1 MTKKKNMRLEEPQ
14 DNKASCL
21 ESRNVVDVLYGE
33 TGIVPLFLRI
43 FPIAVFVL
51 LVPSLAQA
59 LQVTGLRHPAG
70 IVVDPP
76 TNSYFISNQNGGP
89 TEQDNNGFI
98 TRLNRDG
105 KVTALKFIE
114 GGQRGVT
121 LNAPKGMVLVDRI
134 LYIADI
140 DHVRGFDVNSGRPVA
155 DIDFSGVHIDFLAA
169 LATDDAGWLY
179 VADAGTDTI
188 YKLNLRQDRRP
199 AILVRDKILAG
210 PNGLAVHPST
220 GALIAVSW
228 NTGRI
233 IEISKTGAVRVL
245 FSNSFFNSHF
255 GNLSGVDFDAYGNM
269 YVSDFSQGKILRI
282 DPRLRIQTIAEFL
295 VTPAT
300 VAIDRKN
307 HLILVS
313 YLSGDTAEINGL
325 GLEKKSR

>member
-1 MTKKKNMRLEEPQ
+1 M
-14 DNKASCL
+14 
-21 ESRNVVDVLYGE
+21 SR
-33 TGIVPLFLRI
+33 FLRI
-43 FPIAVFVL
+43 LFIALVGTLLPITAH
-51 LVPSLAQA
+51 A

-70 IVVDPP
+70 ILVDPP
-76 TNSYFISNQNGGP
+76 TETYFISNQNGGA
-89 TEQDNNGFI
+89 TERDNNGFI
-98 TRLNRDG
+98 TKLNRDG
-105 KVTALKFIE
+105 KVVALKFIE
-114 GGQRGVT
+114 GGQHGVT
-121 LNAPKGMVLVDRI
+121 LHAPKGMVLVDRI
-134 LYIADI
+134 LYVADI
-140 DHVRGFDVNSGRPVA
+140 DHVRGFDVRSGRPVA
-155 DIDFSGVHIDFLAA
+155 EIDFSGFHIDFLAA
-169 LATDDAGWLY
+169 VATDGAGWLF

-188 YKLNLRQDRRP
+188 YKINVRHDPRP
-199 AILVRDKILAG
+199 AVLVQDKTLSG

-233 IEISKTGAVRVL
+233 IEISRTGAVNVL

-295 VTPAT
+295 TTPAT

-313 YLSGDTAEINGL
+313 YLSGDAAEINGL
-325 GLEKKSR
+325 GHGKKSR

>member
-1 MTKKKNMRLEEPQ
+1 
-14 DNKASCL
+14 
-21 ESRNVVDVLYGE
+21 
-33 TGIVPLFLRI
+33 VPLFLRI
-43 FPIAVFVL
+43 LCIAVFAL
-51 LVPSLAQA
+51 LVPTLAQA

-70 IVVDPP
+70 IVVDPA
-76 TNSYFISNQNGGP
+76 TDTYFISNQNGGP
-89 TEQDNNGFI
+89 MESDNNGFI
-98 TRLNRDG
+98 TKLNRDG
-105 KVTALKFIE
+105 KVAALKFIE

-121 LNAPKGMVLVDRI
+121 LHAPKGMVLVDRI
-134 LYIADI
+134 LYVADI
-140 DHVRGFDVNSGRPVA
+140 DHVRGFDLNSGRPVA
-155 DIDFSGVHIDFLAA
+155 DIDFGGLHIDFLAA
-169 LATDDAGWLY
+169 VAADDAGWLY

-188 YKLNLRQDRRP
+188 YKLNLRADRRP
-199 AILVRDKILAG
+199 VVLVQDKILSG

-228 NTGRI
+228 NSGRI
-233 IEISKTGAVRVL
+233 VEISKTGAVRVL

-295 VTPAT
+295 TTPAT

-313 YLSGDTAEINGL
+313 YLSGDAAEINGL
-325 GLEKKSR
+325 GRDRR